1 MRIYKTQESV
11 EKDIKNGILDCNFE
25 DVKFECNISIRASII
40 NARDINA
47 YDINARDINA
57 YDINANDINAYDI
70 NAHDINAGDINAG
83 DINAHDINAGD
94 INARDINAHDI
105 NARDISYY
113 AFLTVYNNIKCKSYK
128 SRRDNHSK
136 PICLDGKLEII
147 DNEITELTL
156 EQIAEKFGK
165 DVKNIKI
172 KK

>member
-1 MRIYKTQESV
+1 MRIYGTQESV
-11 EKDIKNGILDCNFE
+11 EKDIQNGILDCNFE
-25 DVKFECNISIRASII
+25 DVKFECNISIQASI
-40 NARDINA
+40 
-47 YDINARDINA
+47 
-57 YDINANDINAYDI
+57 I
-70 NAHDINAGDINAG
+70 NAHDINACDINAG

-94 INARDINAHDI
+94 INAHDINAH
-105 NARDISYY
+105 DISYY